1 MAEAVRHRI
10 GYADGLKFTTSLCLC
25 YTLLVAGLR
34 TWVRRSGYGVDDI
47 LITVATLICLGL
59 FGSIYAALN
68 YGAGDPWKSIP
79 RSHVDSLNQ
88 VWNMH
93 QVRNMLLTVEP

>member
-1 MAEAVRHRI
+1 MAEAPRHRI

-34 TWVRRSGYGVDDI
+34 TWVRRTNYGVDDI
-47 LITVATLICLGL
+47 LITLATLICLGL
-59 FGSIYAALN
+59 FGSIYAAIH
-68 YGAGDPWKSIP
+68 YGAGDPWTSIP

-88 VWNMH
+88 VRSMRPLH
-93 QVRNMLLTVEP
+93 DHY

>member
-1 MAEAVRHRI
+1 MAESVRHRI
-10 GYADGLKFTTSLCLC
+10 GYADGLKFTTSLCLS

-34 TWVRRSGYGVDDI
+34 TWVRRTNYGVDDI

-59 FGSIYAALN
+59 FASIYAAIH
-68 YGAGDPWKSIP
+68 YSAGDPWKTVP

-88 VWNMH
+88 VRIMH
-93 QVRNMLLTVEP
+93 HVHDDC